1 MNFRT
6 DIGHGKWSILIG
18 MVLLMITGCSQN
30 QDDVKLPIY
39 DAIGGDFTLPS
50 TLGNELT
57 LSSYR
62 GSVVLLNFGYTHC
75 PDICPMVLTRLA
87 KVTKKLEQQYGVRSE
102 LLQIIFISVDPDR
115 DTLDHLKEYLAFYH
129 KNFIGIRGS
138 TEQTGQLAKKYA
150 VFIEKQPEDGI
161 GYQVAHTDKIFLL
174 DKRGRLRGL
183 YDKADPDEKLINE
196 IISLASADI

>member
-75 PDICPMVLTRLA
+75 PAPPYSDFVVIFLDWLNN
-87 KVTKKLEQQYGVRSE
+87 EYIFSE
-102 LLQIIFISVDPDR
+102 LCQF
-115 DTLDHLKEYLAFYH
+115 DT
-129 KNFIGIRGS
+129 G
-138 TEQTGQLAKKYA
+138 
-150 VFIEKQPEDGI
+150 
-161 GYQVAHTDKIFLL
+161 
-174 DKRGRLRGL
+174 
-183 YDKADPDEKLINE
+183 
-196 IISLASADI
+196 